1 MCSFSPQLS
10 GWVPAAGTLCF
21 PRCEHRGGLLQQP
34 VSYPEQRLRF
44 RSCGAPSLAADMAD
58 PGECSIKVVCRFRP
72 LNSAE
77 VARGDKYIPKFIG
90 DDCVQIAVSE
100 CRIEEWSCLSLTKT
114 RPTVGLDMVSVGVI
128 VSLNF
133 YRLFLTKITLHVIT
147 WTPSWEIY
155 FIFK

>member
-1 MCSFSPQLS
+1 
-10 GWVPAAGTLCF
+10 
-21 PRCEHRGGLLQQP
+21 
-34 VSYPEQRLRF
+34 
-44 RSCGAPSLAADMAD
+44 MAD

-100 CRIEEWSCLSLTKT
+100 CRIEERSCLSTTKT
-114 RPTVGLDMVSVGVI
+114 RPSLGLDMVSVGVI

-133 YRLFLTKITLHVIT
+133 YRLFLKNYMFLHEPLHGKFILFLNNYHQLFSCADKNVVRDDEVLRLKRDIRYRSVFPSLWKYFDPLFIT
-147 WTPSWEIY
+147 EM
-155 FIFK
+155 F